1 MTTPQETPSASEEQP
16 AAPAGTADGQAAL
29 VEEVLRLIEPLTHS
43 AANPMALARFLAA
56 TGWRPEA
63 AGDGAGEQVA
73 AWLEDVAGVV
83 GSLRQAVE
91 HPPQD
96 LDGLKDLLETV
107 GAAVQVVRT
116 VPPALADLD
125 PGRFAEDV
133 VQHLVTDWLRLH
145 HPLLRSVL
153 LLLGVLV
160 EEDPASGGAAG
171 ETVIG
176 AEGAAVRV
184 PTARDRLRPERL
196 VELVRDPVGAL
207 RALYLPDGLVDEEA
221 ADAFAALLLPRLADL
236 LRALGV
242 EDVLAGLG
250 DTGGTDLTPA
260 SVALGRRMLTFQLP
274 VLPSA
279 AATGTAVT
287 LGATLGIGSPG
298 TGDLGVVL
306 VPRGSAAFQRQFGEW
321 VLRADLAGAG
331 PAVALGPGGVTFSGG
346 APTGGRAELGLE
358 LRKGDPSGGGHEP
371 PALLLGSADGTRLEI
386 GSFRAWVRA
395 VLEQGRPGEPDPSD
409 VEIGLAADKAAVVVS
424 GGDGDGF
431 LASVLPADGLR
442 TEFALGL
449 RWSRRRGLTF
459 AGSGGLDAVL
469 PVNARLGP
477 IELVSVRLELLA
489 DAESEEL
496 TARVGATARLTL
508 GPVTA
513 TVEGIGLEAGLS
525 AQDGNLGPVGLGAGF
540 APPKGAALEVA
551 AGPVTGGGYLFFD
564 EAKEEYAGVLALQL
578 ESIALTAVGLLTTR
592 MPDGADGF
600 SLLILVC
607 AEFTPM
613 QLGFGFTLNGVGGL
627 IGINRS
633 VSVDTLR
640 AGIRTKALD
649 SVLFPRDPLARAP
662 EIAAT
667 LGAVFPP
674 TPGRHVV
681 GPMARIG
688 WGTPTLLTLDLA
700 LLLELP
706 TPVRLV
712 LLGRLRMAL
721 PTEERAVVV
730 VNMDVFGVIDFER
743 GEASVDA
750 TLYDSRIAAF
760 ALTGDMAMRA
770 RWKGGSSFALSAGG
784 FHPRFQRPE
793 GFPELRRLAISLL
806 NGDNPRLRL
815 EAYFALTSN
824 TVQFGAR
831 LELYAAALGFSI
843 DGMLSFDALVQ
854 LEPFGFQVDIG
865 GRLTLKRG
873 SRTLMGVGVEVA
885 LSGPTPWHV
894 RGKARFEILFFSGEI
909 SFDRTFGART
919 TPAALPAAVDVAA
932 KVEEAMADP
941 RNWTAQLTG
950 PGRTVVSL
958 RQLPDTDGQLVVH
971 PLGGLSFT
979 QRVAPLG
986 LTLQRF
992 GGAPVTGARRLDL
1005 DPELTVEDADPA
1017 TATAPVPLRLTPT
1030 RDHFAPAQFLD
1041 LTDEEKLSA
1050 PSFERLVAGGTA
1062 EGALAADREL
1072 DGVHGSA
1079 LGHEEVVVDGPHRTV
1094 TAATT
1099 AAASAGGP
1107 AEPLTAAALR
1117 TAASPAARAATRR
1130 TGRQGFAARPRT
1142 LGVRDTGW
1150 TVLGADAAHPASRT
1164 ARATAAPTPVRATGA
1179 GATAAPTP
1187 VRATGAP
1194 TPVRAATWAEA
1205 AELRRTLRR
1214 SGGQDLRLVP
1224 DTPDL
1229 AATEFAAAFAAAD
1242 PTAPGFT
1249 AADDRGTPTAAGPG
1263 PGTPPDAKT
1272 AEPHHTTDEN
1282 TAGGTR

>member
-1 MTTPQETPSASEEQP
+1 MTTPQENPPVPDGRP
-16 AAPAGTADGQAAL
+16 AAPADGQAAL
-29 VEEVLRLIEPLTHS
+29 VEEVLRLVAPLTDA

-73 AWLEDVAGVV
+73 DWLEDVAAVAGA
-83 GSLRQAVE
+83 LQQAAE
-91 HPPQD
+91 NPPQD
-96 LDGLKDLLETV
+96 LDGLQGLLATV
-107 GAAVQVVRT
+107 GRAVQVVRT

-133 VQHLVTDWLRLH
+133 VHRLVADWLRLH
-145 HPLLRSVL
+145 HPVLRSVL

-160 EEDPASGGAAG
+160 EEDPASGGPAEEPVTG
-171 ETVIG
+171 E
-176 AEGAAVRV
+176 EGGAVRLPV
-184 PTARDRLRPERL
+184 ARERLRPERL
-196 VELVRDPVGAL
+196 IELVRDPAGAL
-207 RALYLPDGLVDEEA
+207 RAAYLPDGLADEAA
-221 ADAFAALLLPRLADL
+221 ADAFAALLLPRLAGL
-236 LRALGV
+236 LHALGV
-242 EDVLAGLG
+242 DDALAGLG
-250 DTGGTDLTPA
+250 DTTGTDLTPA

-274 VLPSA
+274 LLPPNPPAGPEPGGPDDPVTAPPTA
-279 AATGTAVT
+279 AAT
-287 LGATLGIGSPG
+287 LGATLGIASAES
-298 TGDLGVVL
+298 GDLGVVL
-306 VPRGSAAFQRQFGEW
+306 VPRGSAALQRQFGEW
-321 VLRADLAGAG
+321 VLRADLSGAG
-331 PAVALGPGGVTFSGG
+331 PAVALGPHGVTFSGG

-358 LRKGDPSGGGHEP
+358 LRKGDPSGSRQP
-371 PALLLGSADGTRLEI
+371 PALLLGSANGTRLEI

-395 VLEQGRPGEPDPSD
+395 VLEQGRPEEPDPSD
-409 VEIGLAADKAAVVVS
+409 VEIGVVADRAAVVVS

-431 LASVLPADGLR
+431 LASVLPAEGLR

-449 RWSRRRGLTF
+449 RWSRRRGLSFT
-459 AGSGGLDAVL
+459 GSGGLEAVL

-477 IELVSVRLELLA
+477 VEIVAVHLELSA
-489 DAESEEL
+489 DAERKEL
-496 TARVGATARLTL
+496 TARVAATARLAL

-513 TVEGIGLEAGLS
+513 TVERIGLEAGLS
-525 AQDGNLGPVGLGAGF
+525 TQDGNLGPVGLGADF
-540 APPKGAALEVA
+540 APPKGAALKVA
-551 AGPVTGGGYLFFD
+551 AGPVTGGGYLFLD
-564 EAKEEYAGVLALQL
+564 HAKEEYAGVLALQL

-600 SLLILVC
+600 SLLILVS
-607 AEFTPM
+607 AEFTPLH
-613 QLGFGFTLNGVGGL
+613 LGFGFTLNGVGGL
-627 IGINRS
+627 IGVNRS
-633 VSVDTLR
+633 VSVDALR

-662 EIAAT
+662 EITAA
-667 LGAVFPP
+667 LGTVFPP

-688 WGTPTLLTLDLA
+688 WGTPTLLTLDLG

-706 TPVRLV
+706 TPVRLI

-721 PTEERAVVV
+721 PTEERAVVAV
-730 VNMDVFGVIDFER
+730 TMDVLGVIDFER

-793 GFPELRRLAISLL
+793 GFPQLRRLTLSLL

-865 GRLTLKRG
+865 GRLALKRG

-894 RGKARFEILFFSGEI
+894 RGKARFEILFLSGEI
-909 SFDRTFGART
+909 SFDRTFGARAI
-919 TPAALPAAVDVAA
+919 PAELPAAVDVAA
-932 KVEEAMADP
+932 RVEEAMADP

-950 PGRTVVSL
+950 PGRTVVTL
-958 RQLPDTDGQLVVH
+958 RQLPDAEGRLIVH

-986 LTLQRF
+986 LTLDRF
-992 GGAPVTGARRLDL
+992 GGAPVTEPRRLDL
-1005 DPELTVEDADPA
+1005 HPELTVEDVDPA
-1017 TATAPVPLRLTPT
+1017 TATAPVTLHLAPT

-1050 PSFERLVAGGTA
+1050 PSFERLVAGATA
-1062 EGALAADREL
+1062 EGALAADRER
-1072 DGVHGSA
+1072 DGVHGSV
-1079 LGHEEVVVDGPHRTV
+1079 LGHEEVVVDGPHRSV
-1094 TAATT
+1094 TTATT
-1099 AAASAGGP
+1099 AFARTGG
-1107 AEPLTAAALR
+1107 AEPLTGAPLR

-1130 TGRQGFAARPRT
+1130 TGPQGFSARPRT

-1150 TVLGADAAHPASRT
+1150 TVRGADDPGQTART
-1164 ARATAAPTPVRATGA
+1164 ARATAA
-1179 GATAAPTP
+1179 AAP
-1187 VRATGAP
+1187 AP
-1194 TPVRAATWAEA
+1194 ARAATWAEA

-1214 SGGQDLRLVP
+1214 AGGHGLRLVP
-1224 DTPDL
+1224 DTHDIAVPAGHD
-1229 AATEFAAAFAAAD
+1229 
-1242 PTAPGFT
+1242 APEH
-1249 AADDRGTPTAAGPG
+1249 
-1263 PGTPPDAKT
+1263 T
-1272 AEPHHTTDEN
+1272 AENP
-1282 TAGGTR
+1282 AGGTR